1 MKPRP
6 KTKVKQDNQRG
17 SEVMSYLFE
26 EFNSGRTPLADKQI
40 PEQELDIPSLKER
53 VSFRPKAEAPDN
65 AGDRKLRLLNKF
77 SSDNVVEVKD
87 PNEPTPFMRRPLNEH
102 VKNYRDFIKSPLL
115 DSAIVGSSLALGT
128 WALDRYFNPIT
139 DTDILEEAAAIA
151 KERKIQ
157 PSSDNV
163 KQLKA
168 MARSRL
174 NRNKWIIP
182 GIVGIIGSSA
192 NSWYHYKPGNW
203 KSLFKFANAKLNKTA
218 SMFGPYDS
226 MDINEVRSAVIDSSM
241 TDGNKFLAMNMLGT
255 IDKPMVTS
263 GDIIGAA
270 VNTGVSAV
278 SGSPIGRYTVAA
290 AANAAMGYSL
300 GKLVGVSRPDRLAA
314 ATGIGSFLLGT
325 LQPAKMD

>member
-26 EFNSGRTPLADKQI
+26 EFNAGRTPMADKQNA
-40 PEQELDIPSLKER
+40 EQDLDIPSLKER
-53 VSFRPKAEAPDN
+53 VEFKPKAATTDN
-65 AGDRKLRLLNKF
+65 AGDHKLRLLNKF
-77 SSDNVVEVKD
+77 SSEHEVVDVDDK
-87 PNEPTPFMRRPLNEH
+87 PAPFMRRPISEH
-102 VKNYRDFIKSPLL
+102 VKNYRDFIKSPLI
-115 DSAIVGSSLALGT
+115 DSALVGGTLALGT

-139 DTDILEEAAAIA
+139 ADDVMEEAASVA
-151 KERKIQ
+151 KKLKIQ
-157 PSSDNV
+157 PSLENI

-168 MARSRL
+168 KATANL
-174 NRNKWIIP
+174 KRNKWIIP
-182 GIVGIIGSSA
+182 GIVGLTGFA
-192 NSWYHYKPGNW
+192 VNSRYHYKPGNW
-203 KSLFKFANAKLNKTA
+203 KSLFKFANAPIEKSA

-255 IDKPMVTS
+255 IDKSMVTS

-270 VNTGVSAV
+270 VSTGASAI

-290 AANAAMGYSL
+290 AANAATGYGF
-300 GKLVGVSRPDRLAA
+300 GKLIGVSRPDRLAA
-314 ATGIGSFLLGT
+314 AAGIGSFLLQT